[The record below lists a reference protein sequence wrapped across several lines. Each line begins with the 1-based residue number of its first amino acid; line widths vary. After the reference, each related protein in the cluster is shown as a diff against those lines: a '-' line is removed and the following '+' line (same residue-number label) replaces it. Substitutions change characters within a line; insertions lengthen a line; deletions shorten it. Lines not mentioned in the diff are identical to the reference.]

1 MKIPN
6 VTIQQLLEAGVH
18 LGHKT
23 LRWNPKM
30 KKYIFGKRDSIHII
44 DLTQTLELTKVALQK
59 VYETIS
65 NNGKIL
71 FVSTKKQASEAIAEV
86 AKETDQYFVN
96 YRWLG
101 GMLTNWGTISN
112 SIKKLKKLEIDLVA
126 ENRGFTKKELLK
138 MSVKKDKLQRS
149 LGGIAEMKKVPDLV
163 FIIDT
168 NYESLAIQESVK
180 LGIPIIAILDSNSN
194 PDGIDFPIPGND
206 DARRAIDLYC
216 NLIKETINA
225 AKKSTPK
232 EDKKVDLKNDEKSS
246 KTIQELDR
254 EKLENKFSKDSKET
268 LKLMSDIEKVK
279 KLRELTGAGFKD
291 CNLAIKESDGDIDKA
306 IEILRVKGIS
316 KASKKMS
323 RDAKEG
329 VIAVTENDKQIS
341 LIEVNC
347 ETDFVAKNDDFVNFV
362 KELSDLNN
370 NVNSNVDELKKSKM
384 SNGQTVDEN
393 LVALI
398 AKIGEKITIGKT
410 KTLSN
415 EGTVKSKYLHTIV
428 KDNLAKL
435 AVAVSLETSDN
446 SDVVKNF
453 GKQLSMHIAAS
464 SPLALDQDSI
474 DQSIID
480 KEQELVTEEL
490 KNSGKPD
497 EIAKKISLGKMSKF
511 KEENAL
517 LSQAWVMEPKK
528 KVQDIIK
535 ELSIPDL
542 KIKEFVRFKIGE

>member
-1 MKIPN
+1 
-6 VTIQQLLEAGVH
+6 
-18 LGHKT
+18 
-23 LRWNPKM
+23 
-30 KKYIFGKRDSIHII
+30 
-44 DLTQTLELTKVALQK
+44 
-59 VYETIS
+59 
-65 NNGKIL
+65 
-71 FVSTKKQASEAIAEV
+71 
-86 AKETDQYFVN
+86 
-96 YRWLG
+96 
-101 GMLTNWGTISN
+101 
-112 SIKKLKKLEIDLVA
+112 
-126 ENRGFTKKELLK
+126 
-138 MSVKKDKLQRS
+138 
-149 LGGIAEMKKVPDLV
+149 
-163 FIIDT
+163 
-168 NYESLAIQESVK
+168 
-180 LGIPIIAILDSNSN
+180 
-194 PDGIDFPIPGND
+194 
-206 DARRAIDLYC
+206 
-216 NLIKETINA
+216 
-225 AKKSTPK
+225 
-232 EDKKVDLKNDEKSS
+232 
-246 KTIQELDR
+246 
-254 EKLENKFSKDSKET
+254 
-268 LKLMSDIEKVK
+268 MSDIEKVK

-291 CNLAIKESDGDIDKA
+291 CNLAIKESDGDLDKA

-464 SPLALDQDSI
+464 SPLALDQNSI
-474 DQSIID
+474 EQSIID
-480 KEQELVTEEL
+480 KEQELVAEEL

-517 LSQAWVMEPKK
+517 LTQAWVMEPKK
-528 KVQDIIK
+528 KVQDILK

>member
-1 MKIPN
+1 
-6 VTIQQLLEAGVH
+6 
-18 LGHKT
+18 
-23 LRWNPKM
+23 
-30 KKYIFGKRDSIHII
+30 
-44 DLTQTLELTKVALQK
+44 
-59 VYETIS
+59 
-65 NNGKIL
+65 
-71 FVSTKKQASEAIAEV
+71 
-86 AKETDQYFVN
+86 
-96 YRWLG
+96 
-101 GMLTNWGTISN
+101 
-112 SIKKLKKLEIDLVA
+112 
-126 ENRGFTKKELLK
+126 
-138 MSVKKDKLQRS
+138 
-149 LGGIAEMKKVPDLV
+149 
-163 FIIDT
+163 
-168 NYESLAIQESVK
+168 
-180 LGIPIIAILDSNSN
+180 
-194 PDGIDFPIPGND
+194 
-206 DARRAIDLYC
+206 
-216 NLIKETINA
+216 
-225 AKKSTPK
+225 
-232 EDKKVDLKNDEKSS
+232 
-246 KTIQELDR
+246 
-254 EKLENKFSKDSKET
+254 
-268 LKLMSDIEKVK
+268 MSDIEKVK

-323 RDAKEG
+323 REAKEG
-329 VIAVTENDKQIS
+329 IIAITENDKQIS

-464 SPLALDQDSI
+464 SPLALDQNSI
-474 DQSIID
+474 EQSIID
-480 KEQELVTEEL
+480 KEQELVAEEL

-517 LSQAWVMEPKK
+517 LTQAWVMEPKK
-528 KVQDIIK
+528 KVQDILK